1 MGNSAKRPC
10 AWCGQEFQAQRVT
23 AKFCGGTCRQR
34 ANRAGSGA
42 QGQSD
47 SVTPQGPGGER
58 TGLSPDVTQLPGCPS
73 AHQGVVQL
81 APGRWVCG
89 RCRAALH
96 TGDPTARGD
105 RTVVE
110 GK

>member
-1 MGNSAKRPC
+1 MMNVGC
-10 AWCGQEFQAQRVT
+10 
-23 AKFCGGTCRQR
+23 
-34 ANRAGSGA
+34 
-42 QGQSD
+42 
-47 SVTPQGPGGER
+47 QGPGGER
-58 TGLSPDVTQLPGCPS
+58 TGLSPDVTRLPGCPT

-96 TGDPTARGD
+96 TGDRTARED